1 MLESTLSLRV
11 DLTVDEALQ
20 QSVGELGRGQRWRFC
35 LAGLGLVPAAMQTYV
50 MYFVGL
56 QPFRQGFWQCVEP
69 ADSSCLSAR
78 KSIGHSACHLARDVW
93 DWTDRERSIASE
105 WDLVCSNA
113 WKLHLVNAAF
123 FAGCIVG
130 VTIYAALSQHL
141 GRKKVLGLSATLA
154 GLSGLASAAA
164 PAYWWYMGLRV
175 CSGMAAASMTLAA
188 RELAVEPIGPSWRGM
203 AGVASCFFSISA
215 GLVTILI
222 AFLVPSWRA
231 MTFLAAVPCM
241 IYPALLPSLYESPSW
256 LLSVGRK
263 GEAIA
268 GLAAIASANKTHLPD
283 LPLGDTTEAR
293 AERKGLLVML
303 RHARLRKRLLIMLAV
318 SACASQVYF
327 GMSLSLEDM
336 TGAVYVNQAVG
347 FAIESAGCALA
358 LLLMTR
364 LGCRV
369 TVAYSILQGGTA
381 CLLCALTSGG
391 LQRVWALA
399 GRFGAAS
406 AVGLAQ
412 LYLAELLSSDVQHA
426 ALAAAAQVS
435 QVGAMAAPAL
445 TMLTQLPS
453 AASVPFFVWGPTT
466 IAAGLLLWLLP
477 DTLGASVPASVQD
490 LGGAT
495 SSARRLKIKWPRWPG
510 VRQVFRNKNQSSQW
524 THLNDIDPDQD

>member
-1 MLESTLSLRV
+1 MLESMPSSRV

-20 QSVGELGRGQRWRFC
+20 QSIGELGRGQRWRFC
-35 LAGLGLVPAAMQTYV
+35 LASLGLVPAAMQTYV
-50 MYFVGL
+50 MYFVGVE
-56 QPFRQGFWQCVEP
+56 PFRQGFWQCVEP
-69 ADSSCLSAR
+69 ADSICLSAR
-78 KSIGHSACHLARDVW
+78 KSIGHSACHLAPDVW
-93 DWTDRERSIASE
+93 DWTNRGQSIASE
-105 WDLVCSNA
+105 WDLVCGNA
-113 WKLHLVNAAF
+113 WKLHLVHAAF
-123 FAGCIVG
+123 FAGCIIG
-130 VTIYAALSQHL
+130 VTTFAALSQHL
-141 GRKKVLGLSATLA
+141 GRKKVLGLSAILA

-175 CSGMAAASMTLAA
+175 CSGAAAASMTLAA
-188 RELAVEPIGPSWRGM
+188 RALAIEPIGPTWRGM
-203 AGVASCFFSISA
+203 AGVASCFFTILG

-231 MTFLAAVPCM
+231 VSFLAAVPCIM
-241 IYPALLPSLYESPSW
+241 YPALLPSLYESSSW

-283 LPLGDTTEAR
+283 LPLGNSTAAR
-293 AERKGLLVML
+293 AEQKGMLVML

-327 GMSLSLEDM
+327 GVSLSLQDM
-336 TGAVYVNQAVG
+336 AGAVYVNQAAG

-358 LLLMTR
+358 LLVMTR

-406 AVGLAQ
+406 AVSLAQ

-426 ALAAAAQVS
+426 ALAAAAQAS
-435 QVGAMAAPAL
+435 QLGAMAAPAL
-445 TMLTQLPS
+445 MMLTQLPS
-453 AASVPFFVWGPTT
+453 AASVPFFVWGPT
-466 IAAGLLLWLLP
+466 AVVAGLLLWLLP
-477 DTLGASVPASVQD
+477 DTLGASIPTSVQV
-490 LGGAT
+490 
-495 SSARRLKIKWPRWPG
+495 SPW
-510 VRQVFRNKNQSSQW
+510 
-524 THLNDIDPDQD
+524 H

>member
-1 MLESTLSLRV
+1 MLESMPSLRV

-35 LAGLGLVPAAMQTYV
+35 LASLGLVPAAMQTYM

-56 QPFRQGFWQCVEP
+56 EPLRQGFWQCIEP

-78 KSIGHSACHLARDVW
+78 KSKGHSACYLPPDVW
-93 DWTDRERSIASE
+93 DWTDRGRSIASE
-105 WDLVCSNA
+105 WDLVCGNA

-141 GRKKVLGLSATLA
+141 GRKKVLGLSAILA
-154 GLSGLASAAA
+154 GLLGLASAAA

-188 RELAVEPIGPSWRGM
+188 RALAIEPIGPTWRGM
-203 AGVASCFFSISA
+203 AGVASCFFIISG

-222 AFLVPSWRA
+222 AFLAPSWRA
-231 MTFLAAVPCM
+231 VTFLAALPCIM
-241 IYPALLPSLYESPSW
+241 YPALLPSIYESPSW

-283 LPLGDTTEAR
+283 LPLGDTTAAR
-293 AERKGLLVML
+293 AEQKGLLVML
-303 RHARLRKRLLIMLAV
+303 HHARLRNRLLIMLAI

-327 GMSLSLEDM
+327 GMSLSLQDM
-336 TGAVYVNQAVG
+336 AGAVYVNQAVG
-347 FAIESAGCALA
+347 FAIGEWWVRPPGAS
-358 LLLMTR
+358 
-364 LGCRV
+364 
-369 TVAYSILQGGTA
+369 GGTA
-381 CLLCALTSGG
+381 CLLCGLTSGA

-445 TMLTQLPS
+445 MMLTQLPS
-453 AASVPFFVWGPTT
+453 AASVPFFVWGPTA

-477 DTLGASVPASVQD
+477 DTLGASIPASVQD

-495 SSARRLKIKWPRWPG
+495 SSARRLKIRWPRWPG
-510 VRQVFRNKNQSSQW
+510 VRQLFRNKNQSSQW
-524 THLNDIDPDQD
+524 THLNDIDPDQE